1 MELKELSKKIIEFM
15 GKENISSVSHCATRL
30 RLIVKDKD
38 KVDISEIEKL
48 EDVKGI
54 FFDSGQYQIILG
66 DKLTKEIFKY
76 ISDMGYTS
84 I

>member
-1 MELKELSKKIIEFM
+1 MELKELSEKIIEFM

-30 RLIVKDKD
+30 RLIVRDKN
-38 KVDISEIEKL
+38 KVNLSEIEKL
-48 EDVKGI
+48 ENVKGI

-66 DKLTKEIFKY
+66 DKLTEEIFKY
-76 ISDMGYTS
+76 ISNMGYTS